1 MVKRRS
7 DINPIF
13 DFIRNNPKCKQFA
26 CHEECDEGCWGEGNL
41 SCIKCKNYEY
51 KEYFIILSKIFYNLT
66 NYFSGFVFLMIFSK
80 GPLRECLRSCD
91 QPDTNGTKLSAR
103 SIQDGRLLFK
113 KEETSECQPCHDLC
127 KDGCYG
133 STKKDCY
140 DCKYAKVEQV
150 IRNAGEELE
159 RRIIVCQDDYQC
171 PQTYYLDDSNF
182 CQQCSPRCNP
192 KFGCTGPGEF
202 IGKTFLCISY

>member
-66 NYFSGFVFLMIFSK
+66 NYFSGFVYFNDIFK
-80 GPLRECLRSCD
+80 GSFTRVSSIVR
-91 QPDTNGTKLSAR
+91 SAR
-103 SIQDGRLLFK
+103 YK
-113 KEETSECQPCHDLC
+113 WH
-127 KDGCYG
+127 
-133 STKKDCY
+133 
-140 DCKYAKVEQV
+140 
-150 IRNAGEELE
+150 
-159 RRIIVCQDDYQC
+159 
-171 PQTYYLDDSNF
+171 
-182 CQQCSPRCNP
+182 
-192 KFGCTGPGEF
+192 
-202 IGKTFLCISY
+202 

>member
-1 MVKRRS
+1 MNYN
-7 DINPIF
+7 D
-13 DFIRNNPKCKQFA
+13 RN
-26 CHEECDEGCWGEGNL
+26 CWMN
-41 SCIKCKNYEY
+41 
-51 KEYFIILSKIFYNLT
+51 
-66 NYFSGFVFLMIFSK
+66 FSK

-171 PQTYYLDDSNF
+171 PQAYYLDDSNF

-202 IGKTFLCISY
+202 IGKVISYKILIQVFYRTWWMCRMFFNHYPKWLSTGFRGSKFTSLSTFIAG